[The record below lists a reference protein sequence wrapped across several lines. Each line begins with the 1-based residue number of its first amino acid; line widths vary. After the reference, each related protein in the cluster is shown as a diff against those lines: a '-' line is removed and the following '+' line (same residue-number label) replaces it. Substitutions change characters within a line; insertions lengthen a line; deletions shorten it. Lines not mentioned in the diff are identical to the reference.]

1 MASGK
6 FSHEE
11 DTGLEPTP
19 FSESSKLWSDYL
31 RNATGNK
38 PGFPPNYFYT
48 ASTAPTLLSNIEDP
62 KMGKIKVPRSSMPAP
77 KMIQVLKPAEDL
89 MMTPTSIPA
98 KDFFTAGA
106 RLSQKRDR

>member
-38 PGFPPNYFYT
+38 PCFPLNYFYT
-48 ASTAPTLLSNIEDP
+48 ASTTHR
-62 KMGKIKVPRSSMPAP
+62 RS
-77 KMIQVLKPAEDL
+77 QNGEN
-89 MMTPTSIPA
+89 
-98 KDFFTAGA
+98 
-106 RLSQKRDR
+106 